1 MFQRNFLFEH
11 QILSIFFDNSFLF
24 YARFHWSAVPA
35 NFLKTLYALDNQ
47 KDAFPETMLLILIY
61 FLSAFRMF
69 LLVVLQFLSHLG
81 NPAQP

>member
-35 NFLKTLYALDNQ
+35 NFLKTLYALDIQ
-47 KDAFPETMLLILIY
+47 KDAFPETMLLILIWATWTVSY
-61 FLSAFRMF
+61 SSEAGRL
-69 LLVVLQFLSHLG
+69 
-81 NPAQP
+81 PP